1 MKHKEEKVIG
11 IDAGT
16 TRVGFA
22 ILKKTNKKKPK
33 PKLIEYG
40 LMPINSNEQSK
51 RIKEIY
57 EYTKKLIKKHKPQTV
72 IVERLYYYMN
82 KKTAFEVSQA
92 IGVISLACTQ
102 NKIPLFLINPSQ
114 VKKIITNKGNAN
126 KKEIQE
132 EILNFFNGQIKM
144 EKKTIIDDIT
154 DAIAIALS
162 FLKINKNA

>member
-1 MKHKEEKVIG
+1 MKHKEEIVIG

-22 ILKKTNKKKPK
+22 ILKKTNKKKLE

-57 EYTKKLIKKHKPQTV
+57 EYTKKLIKKYKPQTV

-92 IGVISLACTQ
+92 IGVINLACTQ